1 MKSAIALR
9 MNIVASDIDIWSSSA
24 SITGP
29 TAAIALP
36 PHIAV
41 PELIKIEVLLLI
53 EKNFDIIK
61 PATNVKVIEPMIS
74 PKPFEQTFI
83 ACSMVIPKPNPTIEY
98 DNSVFVYLP
107 VFIDVG
113 IMFKLAITIPSNK
126 ASQEGNASTPKLG
139 ILGVRQIIKTNVNI
153 AQIKPPIPKCANLS
167 IPIFLIQLFILFF
180 FKFN

>member
-1 MKSAIALR
+1 MVAKAIE
-9 MNIVASDIDIWSSSA
+9 ISSSFA
-24 SITGP
+24 LIAGA

-113 IMFKLAITIPSNK
+113 IMFKLAKKGMLRHPN
-126 ASQEGNASTPKLG
+126 
-139 ILGVRQIIKTNVNI
+139 
-153 AQIKPPIPKCANLS
+153 
-167 IPIFLIQLFILFF
+167 
-180 FKFN
+180 